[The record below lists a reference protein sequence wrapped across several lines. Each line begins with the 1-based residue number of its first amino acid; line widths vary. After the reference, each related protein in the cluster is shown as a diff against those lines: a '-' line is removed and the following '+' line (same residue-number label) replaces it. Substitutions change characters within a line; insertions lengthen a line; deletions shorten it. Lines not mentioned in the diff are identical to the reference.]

1 MIRKQRPTFSSAE
14 LELQLSQIT
23 FDPTTSATE
32 NYEAFA
38 PLIKSIQDT
47 DSEQLYLRSLDRFVE
62 EKEKEIEKICEGNYE
77 DFVSSVDTLLTI
89 KQGTGHLRRRIGELD
104 GQMGD
109 VGRALGEKVWTFSAL
124 RSLADTLYQK
134 RALLEQKKVA
144 RNMDDA
150 IETLQTCLRLL
161 DLVHRVG
168 EMIREGKYWGAL
180 RSLEDLLHLPPPSIS
195 QSPFYLHLLSSLPS
209 LRLSIKDAVNASTK
223 TWLFDVRES
232 GIKVGRLALEQM
244 SARIKKWRA
253 RREKEGGVRL
263 ARVGGALELVNN
275 ERVEFDALNNED
287 IVVDFKPLY
296 RCVHIYE
303 ALDCRSEMQRN
314 YQEDRKT
321 QATLILTSRLSTT
334 PETLLSTLPLLM
346 QELVGFFIIESH
358 VLRTMPDFRAQRDVD
373 DLWNEMC
380 RRIVEVVSQGLKG
393 CGEPEIFLE
402 TKGNVLVFVQTLEV
416 RVHPDCGVM
425 LKARLCQ
432 GYGYNVTELNGLLIT
447 LFQRYSE
454 LLLRK
459 FSTDFDQ
466 IVSEDDN
473 QPMMVNDQEEF
484 DQVAGVCWL
493 ATGEMESLAMQGF
506 PQAMPFSQTYPMCC
520 INVRNFVDQFYQ
532 FTDGVSQQHLDID
545 EVLRKS
551 LDGLLTDHVSKE
563 IAKRLRGMGNL
574 SQIAQIVVNL
584 EHFAT
589 ACDELEGVLMNLR
602 ASQRGGPVK
611 LVSCQSFATTLM
623 MAENRIESVIASK
636 LESFFELAEYAWL
649 PARPQ
654 STATEPSTYVFEM
667 ITFLTAYVD
676 SVLIGLSDKT
686 KTRAYKSALAR
697 INNWMMELLCGRDVP
712 RYNEAALASVIAD
725 VNFIDTEI
733 KRLGKDQLD
742 KVFDEVKL
750 TISIILSDAV
760 SAYMEPSIRH
770 LSYSAV
776 KPQRLATI
784 LAKLGKGAAI
794 GGPNSNYA
802 KSERRRREAD
812 EVAKLIQRP

>member
-14 LELQLSQIT
+14 LEMQLQQINL
-23 FDPTTSATE
+23 DPTSSTTE
-32 NYEAFA
+32 NLEAIA

-47 DSEQLYLRSLDRFVE
+47 DSEQLYLRSLDTFVE
-62 EKEKEIEKICEGNYE
+62 EKEREIEKICQGNYE
-77 DFVSSVDTLLTI
+77 DFVSSVSTLLTI
-89 KQGTGHLRRRIGELD
+89 RQGTGHLRRRIGELD

-109 VGRALGEKVWTFSAL
+109 VGRALGEK
-124 RSLADTLYQK
+124 K

-195 QSPFYLHLLSSLPS
+195 QTPFYAHILSSLPS
-209 LRLSIKDAVNASTK
+209 LRLSIKDAVLASTK

-232 GIKVGRLALEQM
+232 GAKVGKLALEQM
-244 SARIKKWRA
+244 AVRIKKWRV

-263 ARVGGALELVNN
+263 ARVGGALELVHN
-275 ERVEFDALNNED
+275 ERVEFDALDNDEIN
-287 IVVDFKPLY
+287 VDFRPLY
-296 RCVHIYE
+296 QCIHIYE
-303 ALDCRSEMQRN
+303 ALGMKPELQRS

-321 QATLILTSRLSTT
+321 QATLILTSRMSTT
-334 PETLLSTLPLLM
+334 PSSLLTTLPLLM

-358 VLRTMPDFRAQRDVD
+358 ILHTMPDFRTQRDVD
-373 DLWNEMC
+373 ELWDEMC
-380 RRIVEVVSQGLKG
+380 GRIGEVMSQGLKG
-393 CGEPEIFLE
+393 CGEPEVFLE
-402 TKGNVLVFVQTLEV
+402 SKTEVLLFVQTLE
-416 RVHPDCGVM
+416 
-425 LKARLCQ
+425 
-432 GYGYNVTELNGLLIT
+432 GYGYNISELNGLLIT
-447 LFQRYSE
+447 LFERYSE

-473 QPMMVNDQEEF
+473 QPMMVNDPEEF

-520 INVRNFVDQFYQ
+520 INIRNFVDQFYQ
-532 FTDGVSQQHLDID
+532 FTDGVAQQHLDID

-551 LDGLLTDHVSKE
+551 LDGLLSDHVSKQ
-563 IAKRLRGMGNL
+563 IAARLRSMSNL
-574 SQIAQIVVNL
+574 SQIAQVVVNL

-611 LVSCQSFATTLM
+611 LASGASFTSTLALAQS
-623 MAENRIESVIASK
+623 RIDSVVNSK
-636 LESFFELAEYAWL
+636 LESFFELAEYNWM

-654 STATEPSTYVFEM
+654 STAAEPSTYVFEM

-676 SVLIGLSDKT
+676 SVLIGLREEV
-686 KTRAYKSALAR
+686 KTRAYGNALGR
-697 INNWMMELLCGRDVP
+697 INKWIMDMLCGQEVQRF
-712 RYNEAALASVIAD
+712 NEMALASVLAD
-725 VNFIDTEI
+725 VTFIEAEI
-733 KRLGKDQLD
+733 KRLEKPELD
-742 KVFDEVKL
+742 HVFDEVKH
-750 TISIILSDAV
+750 TINIILSDAV
-760 SAYMEPSIRH
+760 QAYMEPSIRSM
-770 LSYSAV
+770 SYQAV
-776 KPQRLATI
+776 KPLRLAMI
-784 LAKLGKGAAI
+784 LAKLGKGASAM
-794 GGPNSNYA
+794 GGQANMFKA
-802 KSERRRREAD
+802 ERRRGEAD
-812 EVAKLIQRP
+812 SVARLAGK

>member
-1 MIRKQRPTFSSAE
+1 MMRKQRPTFSSAE
-14 LELQLSQIT
+14 LEMQLQQINL
-23 FDPTTSATE
+23 DPTSSTTE
-32 NYEAFA
+32 NLEALA
-38 PLIKSIQDT
+38 PLIKSIQDS
-47 DSEQLYLRSLDRFVE
+47 DSEQLYLRSLDKFVE
-62 EKEKEIEKICEGNYE
+62 EKEREIEKICEGNYE
-77 DFVSSVDTLLTI
+77 DFVSSVSTLLTI
-89 KQGTGHLRRRIGELD
+89 RQGTGHLRRRIGELD

-109 VGRALGEKVWTFSAL
+109 VGRALGEK
-124 RSLADTLYQK
+124 K

-195 QSPFYLHLLSSLPS
+195 QTPFYAHILSSLPS
-209 LRLSIKDAVNASTK
+209 LRLSIKDAVTASTK

-232 GIKVGRLALEQM
+232 GAKVGKLALEQM
-244 SARIKKWRA
+244 ALRIKKWRA

-275 ERVEFDALNNED
+275 ERVEFDALDNDE
-287 IVVDFKPLY
+287 IKIDFRPLY
-296 RCVHIYE
+296 QCVHIYE
-303 ALDCRSEMQRN
+303 ALERKPEFQRS
-314 YQEDRKT
+314 YQEDRKI

-358 VLRTMPDFRAQRDVD
+358 VLNTMPDFRTQRDVD
-373 DLWNEMC
+373 ELWDEMC
-380 RRIVEVVSQGLKG
+380 KRIVEIMGQGLKG
-393 CGEPEIFLE
+393 CSEPEVFLE
-402 TKGNVLVFVQTLEV
+402 SKTNVLLFVQTLE
-416 RVHPDCGVM
+416 
-425 LKARLCQ
+425 
-432 GYGYNVTELNGLLIT
+432 GYGYNITELNGLLIT
-447 LFQRYSE
+447 LFERYSE

-520 INVRNFVDQFYQ
+520 INIRNFVDQFYQ
-532 FTDGVSQQHLDID
+532 FTDGVAQQHLDID

-551 LDGLLTDHVSKE
+551 LDGLLSDHVSKQ
-563 IAKRLRGMGNL
+563 IARRLQSMSNL
-574 SQIAQIVVNL
+574 SQIAQVVVNL
-584 EHFAT
+584 EHFST

-611 LVSCQSFATTLM
+611 LSSCDSFAATLTI
-623 MAENRIESVIASK
+623 AQNRIDSVINSK
-636 LESFFELAEYAWL
+636 LESFFELAEYNWM

-654 STATEPSTYVFEM
+654 STTTDPSTYVFEM

-676 SVLIGLSDKT
+676 SVLIGLNESI
-686 KTRAYKSALAR
+686 KTRAYQNALGR
-697 INNWMMELLCGRDVP
+697 INRWLMETLCGKEVTRF
-712 RYNEAALASVIAD
+712 NEMALASVLAD
-725 VNFIDTEI
+725 VNFIEAEI
-733 KRLGKDQLD
+733 RRLD
-742 KVFDEVKL
+742 KPGLDHVFDEVKH
-750 TISIILSDAV
+750 TINIVLSDAV
-760 SAYMEPSIRH
+760 SAYMEPSIRSM
-770 LSYSAV
+770 SYSTV
-776 KPQRLATI
+776 KPIRLAVI
-784 LAKLGKGAAI
+784 LAKLGKGAYMT
-794 GGPNSNYA
+794 GGQANVFKA
-802 KSERRRREAD
+802 ERRRQEAD
-812 EVAKLIQRP
+812 DVAKLAGR